1 MNCEKQVLMKS
12 IIKKIEEFENEF
24 IYLKIFNILTE
35 NMKLQNFS
43 DNRNGIFFELN
54 TFEYSKL
61 KEIDN
66 KLSYYRDTSDNAKE
80 NNENREKL
88 VDKMKKTVCSA
99 DLLQEHS
106 GEGGDTIE
114 ENLEF
119 KAYND
124 DYVQGELVEEFAEE
138 ECIEEEFD
146 ELLSDGELFG
156 DSSDN
161 ELDE

>member
-1 MNCEKQVLMKS
+1 MDCEKQVLMKS
-12 IIKKIEEFENEF
+12 IVKKIEEFENEF
-24 IYLKIFNILTE
+24 IHLKIFNILTE

-80 NNENREKL
+80 INENREKL

-99 DLLQEHS
+99 DLHHEHS

-124 DYVQGELVEEFAEE
+124 DCEDILEEADD
-138 ECIEEEFD
+138 CEEEFD

>member
-12 IIKKIEEFENEF
+12 IVKKIEEFENEF
-24 IYLKIFNILTE
+24 IHLKIFNILTE

-99 DLLQEHS
+99 DLLQQEHL
-106 GEGGDTIE
+106 GEGGDTVE
-114 ENLEF
+114 ETLEF

-124 DYVQGELVEEFAEE
+124 CEDILEEGGEVDDCE
-138 ECIEEEFD
+138 EEEFD

-156 DSSDN
+156 NSSDN
-161 ELDE
+161 ELE